1 MRIIGGKYRGRV
13 LFGFDG
19 LDVRPTSDRARES
32 LFNILGA
39 KIQGKSFLDLFCGTG
54 AIGIEALSRGAG
66 KVTFNDNSKKSLA
79 LAEGNLKKIKADEDY
94 VLSFQDAVR
103 FIKTT
108 EDKFDYVFIDPPYKS
123 EVKDEILK
131 IVGRV
136 LTDDG
141 IVIAERED
149 QLGQVDADGLQLFDE
164 RKYGRA
170 RFYFFRK
177 ND

>member
-19 LDVRPTSDRARES
+19 LEVRPTSDRARES
-32 LFNILGA
+32 LFNILGSR
-39 KIQGKSFLDLFCGTG
+39 IQGKSFLDLFSGTG

-79 LAEGNLKKIKADEDY
+79 LTEGNLKKIKADEDY
-94 VLSFQDAVR
+94 VLSFRDAVS
-103 FIKTT
+103 FIRSAT
-108 EDKFDYVFIDPPYKS
+108 DKFDFVFIDPPYKS
-123 EVKDEILK
+123 DVKDEILK
-131 IVGRV
+131 IVGSV

-149 QLGQVDADGLQLFDE
+149 EITEFDDGGLELFDE

-177 ND
+177 KD